1 MAGDRF
7 DELERYISKTL
18 DQQERLRLKLLNP
31 LGIGLRLVETTS
43 ARPSQGDSTLC
54 GRIGRRLT
62 TSNGSSMCTV
72 PTCRASS
79 SSGWPKSTT
88 FSGSSR
94 TAGSR
99 SSTRPCASAGIPDL
113 LNKARIQREFERSV
127 VGDTPQQIERSVH
140 GVIDW
145 MVASELRQWQA
156 VTEHVNRRRVAH
168 EGRVIGGETGSFQ
181 YDREKLI
188 NTVGRAATAAVD
200 SYDREREAAEMAD
213 SVRAAVAG
221 AALAQVGAVGLGAV
235 VTAVATTTAADV
247 TGILAAGTI
256 AVLGMFVIPS
266 KRTHA
271 KAQLRARIEQ
281 MRTEL
286 MTNLRAQFEREVDKS
301 VRGVIDAIGPYT
313 RFVRAEHDK
322 LTGLEQE
329 MKEIGGALSRIR
341 VEIER
346 RA

>member
-1 MAGDRF
+1 
-7 DELERYISKTL
+7 
-18 DQQERLRLKLLNP
+18 
-31 LGIGLRLVETTS
+31 
-43 ARPSQGDSTLC
+43 
-54 GRIGRRLT
+54 
-62 TSNGSSMCTV
+62 
-72 PTCRASS
+72 
-79 SSGWPKSTT
+79 
-88 FSGSSR
+88 
-94 TAGSR
+94 
-99 SSTRPCASAGIPDL
+99 
-113 LNKARIQREFERSV
+113 
-127 VGDTPQQIERSVH
+127 
-140 GVIDW
+140 
-145 MVASELRQWQA
+145 
-156 VTEHVNRRRVAH
+156 
-168 EGRVIGGETGSFQ
+168 
-181 YDREKLI
+181 
-188 NTVGRAATAAVD
+188 
-200 SYDREREAAEMAD
+200 MAD

-221 AALAQVGAVGLGAV
+221 AALAQAGAVGLGAV

-266 KRTHA
+266 KRAHA

-329 MKEIGGALSRIR
+329 MKEIGGALSGIR